1 MPFHE
6 PGWAEVFIPL
16 QTIEIKDIHMNEP
29 KKLSGPG
36 IPPYAIDRPIA
47 TLSYSNS
54 NYTIPTLSIF
64 TPFLK
69 VHSWDSTTGR
79 LELEIDT
86 HSSVAM
92 KYSSIQEHIIS
103 LLAENP
109 QWIYSYTKKKE
120 DFLANF
126 QHMIH
131 DNVLTIYLHGP
142 NPEKKQTGRVWIWN
156 QTTWQKGA
164 SIHSFKKGQL
174 IRVALRL
181 QGVCFL
187 QSSSSKD
194 MRYRIQHQTVVILH
208 KANSS
213 LSAT

>member
-1 MPFHE
+1 MTSTSFRE
-6 PGWAEVFIPL
+6 PGWTEIFIPL

-29 KKLSGPG
+29 KKISGPG

-47 TLSYSNS
+47 TLSYINS

-69 VHSWDSTTGR
+69 IHSWDSTSGR
-79 LELEIDT
+79 LELEIDI
-86 HSSVAM
+86 HSSTAM
-92 KYSSIQEHIIS
+92 KYSNIQEHIIT
-103 LLAENP
+103 LLSEKP
-109 QWIYSYTKKKE
+109 QWFYPYTKKKE
-120 DFLANF
+120 EFLTNF
-126 QHMIH
+126 QRMIH
-131 DNVLTIYLHGP
+131 GNLLTIYLHGP

-156 QTTWQKGA
+156 QTSWQKGA
-164 SIHSFKKGQL
+164 SVNSFKKGQL

-194 MRYRIQHQTVVILH
+194 IRYRIQHQIVTIIH
-208 KANSS
+208 KSNS
-213 LSAT
+213 